1 MGLFIG
7 HMGGFFIL
15 AAAVMLIGVFL
26 CESGSVKN
34 KGAAISYGKSCVY
47 AAVIGM
53 VYYFL
58 TAFFKNVI
66 SGSTNLF
73 DFEAV
78 FGFLGMDKVM
88 EQIESPSISGSLK
101 GLMMPL
107 YPSFTHLAGKLVKE
121 QYLGS
126 AVFLNFV
133 GASAGL
139 GCLAKMAEE
148 KYAIRLSQLLF
159 YVLLIPFA
167 FVLFAPGGY
176 GVVFGL
182 ILLAAYA
189 LYAKKSGVYIVL
201 LIISILMNKL
211 GVLALVPLLF
221 TKQGFASSFK
231 SFADK
236 PIFKNSYFMNG
247 VVYILMLADFLL
259 MYLVIGGKLG

>member
-26 CESGSVKN
+26 CESGAVKD
-34 KGAAISYGKSCVY
+34 KGAAASYGKSCVY
-47 AAVIGM
+47 VAVIGM

-66 SGSTNLF
+66 SGSINFF

-88 EQIESPSISGSLK
+88 EQIKSPSISGSLK

-107 YPSFTHLAGKLVKE
+107 YPSFVHLAGKLVKE
-121 QYLGS
+121 QYLGC

-133 GASAGL
+133 CISAGL
-139 GCLAKMAEE
+139 GCLANMAEE
-148 KYAIRLSQLLF
+148 KYGIRPSQLLF

-182 ILLAAYA
+182 VLLAAYA
-189 LYAKKSGVYIVL
+189 LYAKKSGIYVAL

-221 TKQGFASSFK
+221 TKPEFASSFK
-231 SFADK
+231 SFVDN
-236 PIFKNSYFMNG
+236 PIFKNSYFVNSI
-247 VVYILMLADFLL
+247 VYILMLADFLL